1 MPKNLQTPPNL
12 SPDIE
17 QLRVEIDAIDTQLL
31 QLLSKRMHC
40 AQSIGQYKKE
50 RNLPILQVAR
60 WHEILNIAV
69 QRGQNLGLSSDF
81 VTQFLTAIHDES
93 IRHQKLVMQEEDNL
107 IIH

>member
-1 MPKNLQTPPNL
+1 MSKNLQTPPNL

-17 QLRVEIDAIDTQLL
+17 ELRVEIDAIDTQLL

-40 AQSIGQYKKE
+40 AQGIGQYKKE

-93 IRHQKLVMQEEDNL
+93 IRHQKLVMEEETQFA
-107 IIH
+107 